1 MQEEAKLYSRYSF
14 LLDRT
19 ARRVKQYAKQRF
31 RELGWSITVDQWAIL
46 KQLADHGPQNQRE
59 IGDKTFKD
67 NPTITRILDLLNDKG
82 YVERKPHP
90 DDRRSFLISLTKNG
104 EQLVNEC
111 LPEVQKIRMK
121 AWENLSQKD
130 FKEFKR
136 ILDSIYDNLSI

>member
-31 RELGWSITVDQWAIL
+31 RELGWAITVDQWAIL

-67 NPTITRILDLLNDKG
+67 NPTITRILDLLNDKS